1 VSEASEKFRENLLR
15 VAAPIAVTAGIPII
29 GGLLFYIGTQWI
41 EETRAMR
48 ADLQT
53 FIIDVR
59 GEFKASDTRMDN
71 IDIRL
76 TGAERDIKYLQ
87 GRE

>member
-1 VSEASEKFRENLLR
+1 
-15 VAAPIAVTAGIPII
+15 
-29 GGLLFYIGTQWI
+29 
-41 EETRAMR
+41 MR